1 MAHQDALLMRT
12 LFERLFA
19 PAMEWSG
26 DPAVQIAATFKA
38 ERRLRKIASARRKRM
53 KRYAKAW
60 AKKWETPQQA
70 TEHRPARVSWMRE
83 RVS

>member
-1 MAHQDALLMRT
+1 MTWMQRLSEFMA
-12 LFERLFA
+12 
-19 PAMEWSG
+19 PPMEASN

-70 TEHRPARVSWMRE
+70 TEHRPARVSWIRE
-83 RVS
+83 KSA